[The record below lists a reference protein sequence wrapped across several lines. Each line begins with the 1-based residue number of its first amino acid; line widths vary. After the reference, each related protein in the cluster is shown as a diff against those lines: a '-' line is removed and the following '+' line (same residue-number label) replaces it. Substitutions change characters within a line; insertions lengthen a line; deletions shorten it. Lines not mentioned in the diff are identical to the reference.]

1 MVPWAWIQL
10 IPNFSSVPPA
20 VQSFSLF
27 YEMTMFG
34 TLFLQL
40 NNSKLALCHGQRS
53 EHPQVPDVNRD
64 FSRSRSQVIRSYWV
78 HLWCSPS
85 AGCHQSA
92 GRWYKGAAALLL
104 RWLFVSGSR
113 HHQLAVCGFCLGG
126 KSGLSVWAFFFFF
139 FGYFLYILIPPW
151 SVTPAPPLIF
161 GSSGFFVCSSSII
174 DRISGWLWVFYSQH
188 HLLDTKAPVCLNP
201 F

>member
-113 HHQLAVCGFCLGG
+113 HHQLALCGFCLGG
-126 KSGLSVWAFFFFF
+126 KSGLSVWAFFFFSLAIF
-139 FGYFLYILIPPW
+139 YTFWFPPDQWPLLHLWFLGPMVFLFVLHLSLIE
-151 SVTPAPPLIF
+151 SV
-161 GSSGFFVCSSSII
+161 GGCGFFIPNTT
-174 DRISGWLWVFYSQH
+174 F
-188 HLLDTKAPVCLNP
+188 
-201 F
+201 